1 MDGIGSDI
9 WTAVADG
16 FRRLRGVAAHDLWL
30 GRAEPH
36 AFRRGLFTLGVEN
49 TDVEAALDGPYRAD
63 IESLFREIT
72 GSPVRLRIQ
81 VTAPSTS
88 QSTSTSSRLSPQV
101 SSPADGVSSPSRPR
115 PAAPRDRRAAGT
127 PPVPQH
133 STSSTLPGNG
143 TAAAARPPRDPSQ
156 DLPHDP
162 PRNPTRVP
170 ALVDTTAN
178 RLVLRAAESWVD
190 DPAGGFNPLFIHGP
204 AGSGK
209 TALGAHAL
217 ARLATQEPDLD
228 PLVLSGESLAADV
241 GAASRT
247 RSFGRLQRSWADRD
261 VLVIDEAHRLRNRY
275 TAQSMVVSLVEPVL
289 RRGGRVLVLS
299 RHPPG
304 DIFALSD
311 RLLSHF
317 LGGMVVALREPDPAS
332 RRAVLA
338 SVAAVLPVAVDEGVT
353 KAVAERCP
361 GSLSDAIDLLRGAAN
376 LAAAAGRAVEHA
388 DVQQQLRQP
397 SPADRRLDDLIA
409 TLADETGIEAE
420 RICSAEKSRNVAA
433 VRHLCV
439 YLSSH
444 SLGLSSRH
452 ICRSLRLRSPSI
464 VAYARRAVERRRRLD
479 ADFEQLVQ
487 RVQGRLEGAQRD
499 LEW

>member
-1 MDGIGSDI
+1 MVMDGIGCDI
-9 WTAVADG
+9 WSAVAEG
-16 FRRLRGVAAHDLWL
+16 FRRLRGAAAHDLWL
-30 GRAEPH
+30 GRADPH
-36 AFRRGLFTLGVEN
+36 SFRRGLFTLGVEN
-49 TDVEAALDGPYRAD
+49 SDVKAALDGPYRAD
-63 IESLFREIT
+63 IEALFREIT
-72 GSPVRLRIQ
+72 GSPVRLRTQ
-81 VTAPSTS
+81 VNGQPENGTNRLPAAATPLPESRATAARRRASA
-88 QSTSTSSRLSPQV
+88 RNG
-101 SSPADGVSSPSRPR
+101 SPALSDAPTPVVN
-115 PAAPRDRRAAGT
+115 PAANPAANNGVADAATPVQREDPRSAALRA
-127 PPVPQH
+127 
-133 STSSTLPGNG
+133 
-143 TAAAARPPRDPSQ
+143 
-156 DLPHDP
+156 
-162 PRNPTRVP
+162 TRQP
-170 ALVDTTAN
+170 MLVDTTAN
-178 RLVLRAAESWVD
+178 RLVLRATEAWVD
-190 DPAGGFNPLFIHGP
+190 DPSGGFNPLFIHGP

-209 TALGAHAL
+209 TALASHAL
-217 ARLATQEPDLD
+217 ARLAAAHPDLD
-228 PLVLSGESLAADV
+228 PLVFSGESLAADV
-241 GAASRT
+241 TAASRS

-317 LGGMVVALREPDPAS
+317 LAGMVVALREPDPAS

-338 SVAAVLPVAVDEGVT
+338 SVAAVLPVEVDEGVT
-353 KAVAERCP
+353 RAVAEHCP
-361 GSLSDAIDLLRGAAN
+361 GSLSDAIVLLRGAAER
-376 LAAAAGRAVEHA
+376 AAGDGRSVAQA

-397 SPADRRLDDLIA
+397 SPTDRRLDDLIA
-409 TLADETGIEAE
+409 MLAEETGIEVE
-420 RICSAEKSRNVAA
+420 RIRSAEKSRDVAA

-444 SLGLSSRH
+444 SLGLSSRR

-464 VAYARRAVERRRRLD
+464 VAYARRAVDRRRRLD
-479 ADFEQLVQ
+479 ADYEQLVQ

>member
-1 MDGIGSDI
+1 MVMDGIGCDI
-9 WTAVADG
+9 WTAVAEG
-16 FRRLRGVAAHDLWL
+16 FRRLRGAAAHDLWL
-30 GRAEPH
+30 GRADPH
-36 AFRRGLFTLGVEN
+36 SFRRGLFTLGVEN
-49 TDVEAALDGPYRAD
+49 SDVKAALDGPYRAD
-63 IESLFREIT
+63 IEALFHEIT
-72 GSPVRLRIQ
+72 GSPVRLRTQ
-81 VTAPSTS
+81 VNGQPENGSNRLPPAATPLPESRATAARRRA
-88 QSTSTSSRLSPQV
+88 SSRHGAPALSDA
-101 SSPADGVSSPSRPR
+101 STPAVNPAEK
-115 PAAPRDRRAAGT
+115 PAADAATPVLPQDPRSAALRA
-127 PPVPQH
+127 
-133 STSSTLPGNG
+133 
-143 TAAAARPPRDPSQ
+143 
-156 DLPHDP
+156 
-162 PRNPTRVP
+162 TRQP
-170 ALVDTTAN
+170 MLVDTTAN
-178 RLVLRAAESWVD
+178 RLVLRATEAWVD
-190 DPAGGFNPLFIHGP
+190 DPSGGFNPLFIHGP
-204 AGSGK
+204 EGSGK
-209 TALGAHAL
+209 TALASHAL
-217 ARLATQEPDLD
+217 ARLAAAHPDLD
-228 PLVLSGESLAADV
+228 PLVFSGESLAADV
-241 GAASRT
+241 NAASRS

-317 LGGMVVALREPDPAS
+317 LAGMVVALREPDPAS

-353 KAVAERCP
+353 RAVAEHCP
-361 GSLSDAIDLLRGAAN
+361 GSLSDAIGLLRGAAE
-376 LAAAAGRAVEHA
+376 LAAADGRSVAQA

-397 SPADRRLDDLIA
+397 SPTDRRLDDLIA
-409 TLADETGIEAE
+409 MLAEETGIEGE
-420 RICSAEKSRNVAA
+420 RIRSAEKSRDVAA

-444 SLGLSSRH
+444 SLGLSSRR

-464 VAYARRAVERRRRLD
+464 VAYARRAVDRRRRLD
-479 ADFEQLVQ
+479 ADYEQLVQ